1 MSKVD
6 LCVYGADPGALARDS
21 QTAPSL
27 LIAYD
32 DGRRYVRRRV
42 STMATRPSIGETPP
56 IYR

>member
-42 STMATRPSIGETPP
+42 
-56 IYR
+56 